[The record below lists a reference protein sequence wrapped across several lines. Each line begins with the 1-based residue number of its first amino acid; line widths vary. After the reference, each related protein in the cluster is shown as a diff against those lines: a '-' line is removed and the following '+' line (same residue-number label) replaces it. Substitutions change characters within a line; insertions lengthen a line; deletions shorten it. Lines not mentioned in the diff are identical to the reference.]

1 MLKNVLHPS
10 HVKVHCVV
18 QSKKCLFEA
27 ISNLAI
33 KPYCGLNP
41 TMIMDGLLGRER
53 IGSTYLDKGIA
64 IPHARFTLLQQP
76 IALCLRLDAPLD
88 YDDTENH
95 PVDLCLALLLPNDD
109 SNQYLKLL
117 SHCIRCFK
125 NAAHLNKIREAPNDK
140 ALYQCLID
148 EHALHSH
155 EQAANFTV

>member
-1 MLKNVLHPS
+1 MLKNVLHPD
-10 HVKVHCVV
+10 HVKARFTA
-18 QSKKCLFEA
+18 QSKKCLFDT

-33 KPYCGLNP
+33 NPYCGLNP

-64 IPHARFTLLQQP
+64 IPHARFALLQKP
-76 IALCLRLDAPLD
+76 IALCLHLKKPLD

-125 NAAHLNKIREAPNDK
+125 NSAHLSQIRAATTDE
-140 ALYQCLID
+140 ALYRCLI
-148 EHALHSH
+148 EENALQLHD
-155 EQAANFTV
+155 QAVSPTL